1 MRVFSNKMETG
12 IFANMLFERP
22 LSQFYR
28 YGKELLYDVLKIL
41 GRFVNTD
48 VQIQEVNQKSS
59 YF

>member
-1 MRVFSNKMETG
+1 METG